1 MPHAQSKSGSS
12 SATPGLMMPP
22 PKMHGVKKQRS
33 KRTTSERHDVGFRS
47 VPTTPNQN
55 RAYSMGG
62 GGGGGSGAAGGGAAQ
77 SAAAGGRPMANE
89 SDSDSACGFDT
100 NWKE

>member
-1 MPHAQSKSGSS
+1 M
-12 SATPGLMMPP
+12 MMPP

-33 KRTTSERHDVGFRS
+33 KRTTSERQDVGFRS

-62 GGGGGSGAAGGGAAQ
+62 GGSGAGSGGPDQ
-77 SAAAGGRPMANE
+77 SSMTGGRMMTNE